1 MPKYCGKKV
10 PKHFVQATFLRIT
23 DVTLLSCTILSIKKY
38 VVVSRFSLHVMKMQ
52 SKEEIMLLSPVIYP
66 KKTMTYQYP
75 LSPALTL
82 A

>member
-1 MPKYCGKKV
+1 MPKYVVNK
-10 PKHFVQATFLRIT
+10 FLSISSKQR
-23 DVTLLSCTILSIKKY
+23 SCVLQINIAVMYSVLSIKKY

-75 LSPALTL
+75 PSPALTL